1 MNKALKILFLL
12 LACNGFS
19 QTLHHQMISSHGG
32 KSSLES
38 GILVNYTVG
47 QQSVV
52 GTKTGNIT
60 VQQGFQQSNWNKI
73 IAANEVVINT
83 TTYPNPYV
91 DVVNFQFS
99 HSIGENVSLLVF
111 DVLGRQVYANS
122 LQIFENKTSVNL
134 QELQSAEYFVQLS
147 NNTFTYHT
155 KIIKN

>member
-19 QTLHHQMISSHGG
+19 QTLHHQMISSQGG

-52 GTKTGNIT
+52 GTKTGNII

-99 HSIGENVSLLVF
+99 QSIGDSVSLLVF

-122 LQIFENKTSVNL
+122 LQILENKTSINL